1 MKFKD
6 FLTEKAE
13 KHGVMAFGRMNP
25 VTQGHEKLVDKVKE
39 VAETVGGSAHIVVS
53 HSQDAKKNPLTA
65 AQKVKHAKRAFPGVN
80 ISSSDASAPNFLAQA
95 AKLHKAGV
103 THFHMVGGSD
113 RVDEFYKLLHKYNG
127 VKGPHG
133 HFNFKHIAVH
143 SAGERDPDAEGVEGM
158 SASKMREHAS
168 KGNFKEFRKGVPS
181 RMTDAHAKE
190 MYNHVRKGMGL
201 KEDLDVDFE
210 EFLDESF
217 SLSKT
222 FDFIKKAHKGQKYG
236 EMDYWNHPKSVAFFG
251 KKFFKHKFDD
261 KAMKAALLHDVI
273 EDTPYSD
280 QQLVKMGF
288 EKDVIDAVKLLTKNK
303 SLSYEDNIKKIISS
317 GNKTAMM
324 VKFADNYK
332 NYTGDKSDWPE
343 EKKQSSQKKY
353 RNSLEMLAQKLGVK
367 VPVSESLDEDF
378 EQFLTEGVHDKGI
391 FKAVFLFGGPGSGKD
406 YVLSRTLDGH
416 GLVEINSDKAFE
428 FLMDK
433 ENLDMRMPENERE
446 RRDAVRGRAKN
457 MTELRQRLALFGRNG
472 LIINGTGDDVE
483 KIAKIK
489 ERLENLGYESSGI
502 MVNTADEVSKQRNI
516 ERGQRG
522 GRTVPEE
529 IRADKWQKVQNA
541 RPELAKMFGD
551 GYSEFDNSEDLRTAD
566 PQTVQA
572 KEKELMDLYKGVQK
586 FVTKPPK
593 NPNAKLWVAS
603 ELEKK
608 DTLPIDT
615 KKEVTP
621 HEGSKAAE
629 QAREMGLQYFGFGR
643 YGKNGKVTHRSVHDK
658 LVEVQPQGETNTKMP
673 VAGTSMSRP
682 AKKSKP
688 KQDAFDKMMKE
699 EMLSESVTVSIT
711 ADTPEEIN
719 QMFSQMFN
727 SPMSHEESFM
737 SGKDAENMLLLGT
750 KKTVTEIKDNN
761 VTFSNEDVAQIFEKK
776 EDKYITDK
784 HGKPR
789 VFMLRAAAAKEAHT
803 HNGLIVKSERGYLIK
818 LKENEDVQMVN
829 GNIFEETGRDC
840 VGGTNTQGTTKT
852 SRLDETGRK
861 EEGNF
866 LCEETGTKETT
877 VYKKIT
883 IAEIRKRQEEKVIES
898 IDKGIEPGVSMSG
911 SGESVGRDTG
921 EKIKKR
927 TGKAS
932 QVTEMTGD
940 ETTASIG
947 DQKEDELKKKGISL
961 TSFKKRN
968 FV

>member
-6 FLTEKAE
+6 FLTEKTE
-13 KHGVMAFGRMNP
+13 KHGVLAFGRMNP
-25 VTQGHEKLVDKVKE
+25 ITVGHEKLVNKVKQI
-39 VAETVGGSAHIVVS
+39 ADTVGGTAHIVVS
-53 HSQDAKKNPLTA
+53 HSQDPKKNPLTA

-80 ISSSDASAPNFLAQA
+80 ISASSPDAPHFLAQA
-95 AKLHKAGV
+95 AKLHKQGV

-113 RVDEFYKLLHKYNG
+113 RVDEFHKLLHKYNG

-133 HFNFKHIAVH
+133 SFNFKHIAVH
-143 SAGERDPDAEGVEGM
+143 SAGDRDPDAEGVEGM

-181 RMTDAHAKE
+181 KMNDTHAKE
-190 MYNHVRKGMGL
+190 MYNHVRQGMGL
-201 KEDLDVDFE
+201 KEDINIEFE
-210 EFLDESF
+210 E
-217 SLSKT
+217 
-222 FDFIKKAHKGQKYG
+222 
-236 EMDYWNHPKSVAFFG
+236 
-251 KKFFKHKFDD
+251 
-261 KAMKAALLHDVI
+261 LLV
-273 EDTPYSD
+273 
-280 QQLVKMGF
+280 
-288 EKDVIDAVKLLTKNK
+288 
-303 SLSYEDNIKKIISS
+303 
-317 GNKTAMM
+317 
-324 VKFADNYK
+324 
-332 NYTGDKSDWPE
+332 
-343 EKKQSSQKKY
+343 
-353 RNSLEMLAQKLGVK
+353 
-367 VPVSESLDEDF
+367 
-378 EQFLTEGVHDKGI
+378 EGVHDKGI

-457 MTELRQRLALFGRNG
+457 MTEVRQRLALFGRNG

-522 GRTVPEE
+522 GRTVPED
-529 IRADKWQKVQNA
+529 IRKDKWQKVQNA
-541 RPELAKMFGD
+541 RPELAKMFGAS
-551 GYSEFDNSEDLRTAD
+551 YSEFDNSEDLRSAD
-566 PQTVQA
+566 PQVVQA

-586 FVTKPPK
+586 FVSKPPK

-608 DTLPIDT
+608 DTLKIDP

-658 LVEVQPQGETNTKMP
+658 LVEVQPQVQGNTNMP
-673 VAGTSMSRP
+673 VPGTSMT
-682 AKKSKP
+682 KKKVNEE
-688 KQDAFDKMMKE
+688 FE
-699 EMLSESVTVSIT
+699 EMLSESI
-711 ADTPEEIN
+711 
-719 QMFSQMFN
+719 FSDNIAQQL
-727 SPMSHEESFM
+727 
-737 SGKDAENMLLLGT
+737 LLLGT
-750 KKTVTEIKDNN
+750 EKITIENN
-761 VTFSNEDVAQIFEKK
+761 TTNETLYNNDVAQIFEKK
-776 EDKYITDK
+776 QDKYMTDK
-784 HGKPR
+784 QGKPR
-789 VFMLRAAAAKEAHT
+789 LYMLRSAAAKEAHT
-803 HNGLIVKSERGYLIK
+803 HNGTIVKTEKGYLIK
-818 LKENEDVQMVN
+818 LNEENQNVQMVDRN
-829 GNIFEETGRDC
+829 LCEETSRNSFRS
-840 VGGTNTQGTTKT
+840 TNTQGTGET
-852 SRLDETGRK
+852 SRLEETTSQISRK
-861 EEGNF
+861 ETPIFQEAR
-866 LCEETGTKETT
+866 
-877 VYKKIT
+877 KISLS
-883 IAEIRKRQEEKVIES
+883 EIRSRQKEKVIES

-932 QVTEMTGD
+932 QVTEEDELDEMSGANMNTRQVHQHLKKQGWELNRTSGSHDVYTHDKATHHIAVPRHKDLKAPLKMAILKASKQLNELTGD

-947 DQKEDELKKKGISL
+947 DQKEDELKKKGVSL